1 MTTNTLQLDLTGSS
15 DEEMNSILG
24 AACHLGEV
32 DPEVDIQIRVSGS
45 SLNKLFH
52 MDTPATV
59 STTASKQDT
68 APPPTPAPSEAP
80 KKNTRFRMTNAEK
93 DAGLSLEQAK
103 EFRAQADETGNTLSQ
118 FCDSV
123 GLGEDT
129 ETETPDEPTT
139 SEETAAPETETPPAE
154 PDLEYDRDIKARVAK
169 ALGAG
174 ADRTALKK
182 LAKKHG
188 GETFKDVDPSRWPEV
203 IEALEA
209 LIAES
214 GDIA

>member
-15 DEEMNSILG
+15 DDEMNSILG

-45 SLNKLFH
+45 ALNKLFH
-52 MDTPATV
+52 MDTSVVTPPPI
-59 STTASKQDT
+59 KEDT
-68 APPPTPAPSEAP
+68 APPAEAP

-103 EFRAQADETGNTLSQ
+103 EFRAQAEKTGITLSQ

-123 GLGEDT
+123 GLGEEK
-129 ETETPDEPTT
+129 ETETPDEPAA
-139 SEETAAPETETPPAE
+139 SEETATPETETPPSE
-154 PDLEYDRDIKARVAK
+154 PDLDYDRDIKARVAK

-188 GETFKDVDPSRWPEV
+188 GETFKDVDPSNWPAV
-203 IEALEA
+203 IDDLEA
-209 LIAES
+209 MI